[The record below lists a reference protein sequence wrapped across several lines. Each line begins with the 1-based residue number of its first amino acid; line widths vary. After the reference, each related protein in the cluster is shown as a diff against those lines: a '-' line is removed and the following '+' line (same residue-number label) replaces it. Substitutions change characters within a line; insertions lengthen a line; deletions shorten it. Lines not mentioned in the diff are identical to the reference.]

1 LPRNREEVEMRFLS
15 YALVWVLSLAFTSI
29 IDVVWHLVIFR
40 KAYAAGIRPL
50 ARMRGEKIA
59 FNAQAGALAQLLVVT
74 CLVVLVLYRK
84 GPLPLGGGFLIGAMA
99 GILAISVYGL
109 TNYALLKDWG
119 RMITILEVI
128 WGPLLGGLSGAF
140 VAWLRTLL
148 VIQP

>member
-1 LPRNREEVEMRFLS
+1 MRFLN
-15 YALVWVLSLAFTSI
+15 YALVWVFSLAFISI

-59 FNAQAGALAQLLVVT
+59 FNSKAGALAQLLLVT
-74 CLVVLVLYRK
+74 SLVVLVLYRK

-109 TNYALLKDWG
+109 TNFALLKDWG
-119 RMITILEVI
+119 RTVTILEII
-128 WGPLLGGLSGAF
+128 WGPLLGGLSGVL

-148 VIQP
+148 VVMPRV